1 MALAG
6 ALCNTLLTAAGIAN
20 KSLRALMTGLLNT
33 PYTPGHELRPATAT
47 PLRAHPPDRAH

>member
-6 ALCNTLLTAAGIAN
+6 AICNTLLTAAGITN

-47 PLRAHPPDRAH
+47 PRRAHPPDRAH